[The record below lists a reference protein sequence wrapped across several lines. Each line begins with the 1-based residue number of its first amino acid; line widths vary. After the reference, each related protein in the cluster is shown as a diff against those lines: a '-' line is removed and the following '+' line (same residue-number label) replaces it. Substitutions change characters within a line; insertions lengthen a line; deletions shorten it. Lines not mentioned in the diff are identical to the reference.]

1 MISVI
6 VATCFGVFIGLG
18 NTSLLYYAAKVSD
31 SVQGKG
37 IWKVQSLR
45 RSADNVGEMPQL
57 ASIPGCQS
65 GGSQEIGRAQ
75 NSAILATA
83 ELYDPAAGTFTLTGS
98 SMTSMRWFHTATLRS
113 GRCCWRE
120 DVITLVPMATRRRL
134 SFSILHKQL
143 HRNRIDDKRAGL
155 SQCHPSAQLRRGDC
169 RRQFLLFN
177 FKRRAVQPNLRHLH
191 RRRFT

>member
-1 MISVI
+1 
-6 VATCFGVFIGLG
+6 
-18 NTSLLYYAAKVSD
+18 
-31 SVQGKG
+31 
-37 IWKVQSLR
+37 
-45 RSADNVGEMPQL
+45 MPQL

-120 DVITLVPMATRRRL
+120 DVITLVSNGYSAT
-134 SFSILHKQL
+134 
-143 HRNRIDDKRAGL
+143 AE
-155 SQCHPSAQLRRGDC
+155 
-169 RRQFLLFN
+169 LFDPPQT
-177 FKRRAVQPNLRHLH
+177 ASPQPDR
-191 RRRFT
+191 

>member
-1 MISVI
+1 MSPSNMISVI

-120 DVITLVPMATRRRL
+120 DVITLVSNGYSAT
-134 SFSILHKQL
+134 
-143 HRNRIDDKRAGL
+143 AE
-155 SQCHPSAQLRRGDC
+155 
-169 RRQFLLFN
+169 LFDPPQT
-177 FKRRAVQPNLRHLH
+177 ASPQPDR
-191 RRRFT
+191 

>member
-1 MISVI
+1 MSPSNMISVI

-98 SMTSMRWFHTATLRS
+98 SMTSMRWFHTATLLAIGKVLLAG
-113 GRCCWRE
+113 GRNNFGSNGYS
-120 DVITLVPMATRRRL
+120 AT
-134 SFSILHKQL
+134 
-143 HRNRIDDKRAGL
+143 AE
-155 SQCHPSAQLRRGDC
+155 
-169 RRQFLLFN
+169 LFDPPQT
-177 FKRRAVQPNLRHLH
+177 ASPQPDR
-191 RRRFT
+191 

>member
-83 ELYDPAAGTFTLTGS
+83 ELLQMEQLTPRAAE
-98 SMTSMRWFHTATLRS
+98 RS
-113 GRCCWRE
+113 R
-120 DVITLVPMATRRRL
+120 LVESKALEVRDL
-134 SFSILHKQL
+134 V
-143 HRNRIDDKRAGL
+143 
-155 SQCHPSAQLRRGDC
+155 
-169 RRQFLLFN
+169 RQISDHFI
-177 FKRRAVQPNLRHLH
+177 K
-191 RRRFT
+191 